1 MKIKIDQVIRNRT
14 GEPFFDMVNGEVV
27 EISLGGHISRIL
39 DGMSV
44 GSVGDHRKVGRLADR
59 FDDADGEI
67 DLSIDDIK
75 ILQDTL
81 KAAKAIRINV
91 AAWGSKCCFGSS
103 QPWPIPCLLNSNP
116 PAWHA
121 AATKAHK
128 TPRTRR
134 S

>member
-81 KAAKAIRINV
+81 KAAKAIRVDLMRSI
-91 AAWGSKCCFGSS
+91 
-103 QPWPIPCLLNSNP
+103 QYLLWPEDL
-116 PAWHA
+116 PADEQKHIGKWYGREQM
-121 AATKAHK
+121 KK
-128 TPRTRR
+128 R
-134 S
+134 SENG